1 MNALARSIAA
11 VKRSAGARAACVAAL
26 ILLPAA
32 GPARAQPATA
42 TAPAAPAQPER
53 NIAGPGDYGLREKIV
68 QLLGRDK
75 GMAQEKFS
83 LIPADGRG
91 GGSRSGTPRPQREN
105 GAAARPPP

>member
-68 QLLGRDK
+68 QLLGRGQDK
-75 GMAQEKFS
+75 SKGKVRLM
-83 LIPADGRG
+83 LGNRG
-91 GGSRSGTPRPQREN
+91 GGGFRGGAHRARE
-105 GAAARPPP
+105 

>member
-68 QLLGRDK
+68 QLLGRAKDMSKDK
-75 GMAQEKFS
+75 F
-83 LIPADGRG
+83 
-91 GGSRSGTPRPQREN
+91 RPNPEN
-105 GAAARPPP
+105 GGAGVSRGVPNAARTKEGPAG